1 MTFTLDPAK
10 PIPKAVRK
18 ATEKQL
24 RKIVAALT
32 GQAGLDPDE
41 AAHDARK
48 RAKKLRALLRL
59 VRPELGDDVYRRE
72 NRALRDAARRLSPV
86 RDAWVLVETL
96 DGLVTPPGDDLTA
109 ESMAAF
115 RAVLAREH
123 RDLQSERSE
132 DGSGLRAAAEFER
145 VLARVSR
152 WPLRDRGWNSLDD
165 GLERVARDG
174 RNAMMEVR
182 EKGRTEDFHEWRK
195 QVKYLRHQF
204 GLLRK
209 VWPDV
214 LDAMEGSA
222 DELGEL
228 LGTDHDLAVLRER
241 AESEPVLP
249 PATREVL
256 LRRIDARRAGLQHE
270 ALDLGRRLYA
280 EKPASLTQ
288 RLGRLWEAAA

>member
-1 MTFTLDPAK
+1 M
-10 PIPKAVRK
+10 
-18 ATEKQL
+18 
-24 RKIVAALT
+24 
-32 GQAGLDPDE
+32 
-41 AAHDARK
+41 
-48 RAKKLRALLRL
+48 
-59 VRPELGDDVYRRE
+59 
-72 NRALRDAARRLSPV
+72 
-86 RDAWVLVETL
+86 
-96 DGLVTPPGDDLTA
+96 
-109 ESMAAF
+109 
-115 RAVLAREH
+115 LAREH